1 MTRRLISVVTV
12 VTVAAA
18 LAAGGSA
25 LANEAQR
32 LHGLFC
38 NTEAQI
44 DQAIADIAAGVSPRL
59 AADRANRDA
68 VVCTHVDRI
77 EYLIVRPVA
86 LGDPALPLV
95 KYRGVLVGVLVG
107 DALRPLSPE
116 VELYFLTP
124 QQVAGSAAER
134 RT

>member
-1 MTRRLISVVTV
+1 MMIRRYLS
-12 VTVAAA
+12 VAAVASA

-25 LANEAQR
+25 LADEAQR
-32 LHGLFC
+32 LQGLFC

-44 DQAIADIAAGVSPRL
+44 DQALADIDAGVSPRRAAEL
-59 AADRANRDA
+59 ANSDA
-68 VVCTHVDRI
+68 VVCTYVDRI

-86 LGDPALPLV
+86 HDDAALPLA
-95 KYRGVLVGVLVG
+95 KYRGTLVGVLVG
-107 DALRPLSPE
+107 DAVRPVTPE

-124 QQVAGSAAER
+124 RHVVGAAVER

>member
-1 MTRRLISVVTV
+1 MIRRYLSVA
-12 VTVAAA
+12 TVAAA

-25 LANEAQR
+25 LASEAQR
-32 LHGLFC
+32 LQGLFC

-44 DQAIADIAAGVSPRL
+44 DQALGDIAAGVSPRR

-77 EYLIVRPVA
+77 EYLIARPAA

-95 KYRGVLVGVLVG
+95 KYRGALVGVLVG
-107 DALRPLSPE
+107 DVLRPVTPE

-124 QQVAGSAAER
+124 QEVAGAATER

>member
-1 MTRRLISVVTV
+1 MIRRFLPLA
-12 VTVAAA
+12 TVAAA

-25 LANEAQR
+25 LASEAQR
-32 LHGLFC
+32 IQGLFC

-44 DQAIADIAAGVSPRL
+44 DQARADIAAGVSPRR

-68 VVCTHVDRI
+68 VVCNYVDRI
-77 EYLIVRPVA
+77 EYLIARPVSF
-86 LGDPALPLV
+86 GDPALPLV
-95 KYRGVLVGVLVG
+95 KYRGALVGVMVG
-107 DALRPLSPE
+107 DALRPVTPE

-124 QQVAGSAAER
+124 QQVAGATTER

>member
-1 MTRRLISVVTV
+1 MIRRFLSVA
-12 VTVAAA
+12 TVAAA

-32 LHGLFC
+32 LKGLFC

-44 DQAIADIAAGVSPRL
+44 DQARADIAAGLPPRL

-68 VVCTHVDRI
+68 VVCTYVDRI
-77 EYLIVRPVA
+77 EYLIARPVA
-86 LGDPALPLV
+86 LGHLAPPLV
-95 KYRGVLVGVLVG
+95 KYRGALVGVLVG
-107 DALRPLSPE
+107 DALRPVSPE
-116 VELYFLTP
+116 VELFFLTP
-124 QQVAGSAAER
+124 KQVAGAATER

>member
-1 MTRRLISVVTV
+1 MIRKFISVATF
-12 VTVAAA
+12 AAA

-25 LANEAQR
+25 VAGEAQR
-32 LHGLFC
+32 LQGLFC

-44 DQAIADIAAGVSPRL
+44 DQALADIAAGVPPPR

-68 VVCTHVDRI
+68 VVCTYVDRI
-77 EYLIVRPVA
+77 AYLIARPAA

-95 KYRGVLVGVLVG
+95 KYRGALVGVMVG
-107 DALRPLSPE
+107 GALRPVTPE

-124 QQVAGSAAER
+124 HKVAGAASER
-134 RT
+134 RI